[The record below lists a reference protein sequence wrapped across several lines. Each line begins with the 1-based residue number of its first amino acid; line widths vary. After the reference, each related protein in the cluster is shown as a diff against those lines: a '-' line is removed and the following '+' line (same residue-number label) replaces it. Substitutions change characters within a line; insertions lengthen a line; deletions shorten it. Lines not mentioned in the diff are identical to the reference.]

1 MKETGKIFFRGVLN
15 SYSQIF
21 FSDNRV
27 FSSLLIIVSFAD
39 IYAGIAGLISV
50 VVTNL
55 TGILLGFDKKI
66 IIKGVYGFNS
76 LLVGLCL
83 GIYFTPGLL
92 LTVTI
97 ILAAV
102 TTLLIAVSMQGII
115 GKYGLPYLSVPFLIS
130 AWILTLATRNM
141 EFLGISERGIFT
153 FNELYTIGGNS
164 IIRLYEWWNNIP
176 IVKPLRIYLISLG
189 AILFQYN
196 VLSGIIIAFGL
207 LYYSRISFTL
217 SLIGFFT
224 AYYFYELVGANI
236 TELNYSYIGFNYI
249 LTSIALGGFFII
261 PSIRSYIWTVIL
273 VPVVALFTLSLSSIF
288 MSVLLPVYALPF
300 NLVVLLFLYSLKFRT
315 KPSYKLTEVLIQQNT
330 PEKNLY
336 SFQNDITRFRHDMI
350 PVSLPFYGPWSVSQ
364 DYEGEYTHKGE
375 WKHAL
380 DFVITDHNDKQ
391 FKGKGDVPKDYYCY
405 NKPVLAPS
413 DGYIELV
420 INNIEDNAIGKVN
433 IRDNWGNTVIIRH
446 NNYLFSSLSHL
457 KNGSVPVRAGDMVKQ
472 GDIIGRC
479 GNSGRSPYPH
489 LHFQMQNMSYIGSAT
504 VYYPV
509 SYFIEYVGSEYRFC
523 HYKVPNTGQKISNI
537 EANELMCNAYD
548 FIPGKTLCFEAVSS
562 DVIEKTTWEIN
573 TNEFNQPYIKCLN
586 TGAVAWFSN
595 DGNLFLFRHYDGPKN
610 TLLYYFFLAN
620 FKVQLGFYRNM
631 EINDILPLNLI
642 LKNPFLFFQDFV
654 APFFKFI
661 RADYRLVYE
670 YIDNEILASKI
681 RLASS
686 ASNYLGKK
694 KLTGLKLFTEID
706 EKGIAGFIIEKGD
719 NKIIAE
725 KCSEE
730 SL

>member
-1 MKETGKIFFRGVLN
+1 
-15 SYSQIF
+15 
-21 FSDNRV
+21 
-27 FSSLLIIVSFAD
+27 
-39 IYAGIAGLISV
+39 
-50 VVTNL
+50 
-55 TGILLGFDKKI
+55 
-66 IIKGVYGFNS
+66 
-76 LLVGLCL
+76 
-83 GIYFTPGLL
+83 
-92 LTVTI
+92 
-97 ILAAV
+97 
-102 TTLLIAVSMQGII
+102 
-115 GKYGLPYLSVPFLIS
+115 
-130 AWILTLATRNM
+130 M

-153 FNELYTIGGNS
+153 FNELYTIGGHG
-164 IIRLYEWWNNIP
+164 IVRLYEWWNDIA

-196 VLSGIIIAFGL
+196 VLSGIIIAVGL

-261 PSIRSYIWTVIL
+261 PSPRSYLWTIIL

-350 PVSLPFYGPWSVSQ
+350 PVSLPFFGTWSVSQ

-380 DFVITDHNDKQ
+380 DFVIRDHNNSQ
-391 FKGKGDVPKDYYCY
+391 YTGDGDSPEDYYCF

-420 INNIEDNAIGKVN
+420 INNIEDNPVGKVN

-446 NNYLFSSLSHL
+446 NNYLFSSVSHL
-457 KNGSVPVRAGDMVKQ
+457 KKGSVSVKTGDKVKQ

-489 LHFQMQNMSYIGSAT
+489 LHFQMQNLPYIGSAT

-509 SYFIEYVGSEYRFC
+509 SYFIEYHESEYRFC
-523 HYKVPNTGQKISNI
+523 HYKVPRMGQRISNI
-537 EANELMCNAYD
+537 EGNELMCNAYD
-548 FIPGKTLCFEAVSS
+548 LIPGKTLCFETETGGVTQK
-562 DVIEKTTWEIN
+562 IIWEIN
-573 TNEFNQPYIKCLN
+573 TNEYNQPFIKCVN

-620 FKVQLGFYRNM
+620 FKVQLGFYRKM
-631 EINDILPLNLI
+631 EVNDILPLNLI
-642 LKNPFLFFQDFV
+642 LKNPVLLFQDFV

-661 RADYRLVYE
+661 
-670 YIDNEILASKI
+670 
-681 RLASS
+681 
-686 ASNYLGKK
+686 NYM
-694 KLTGLKLFTEID
+694 KLL
-706 EKGIAGFIIEKGD
+706 
-719 NKIIAE
+719 
-725 KCSEE
+725 
-730 SL
+730 

>member
-1 MKETGKIFFRGVLN
+1 MKENSKIFFRGVLN

-21 FSDNRV
+21 FSDNKV
-27 FSSLLIIVSFAD
+27 FSVLLIIVSFAD
-39 IYAGIAGLISV
+39 IYAGIAGLASV
-50 VVTNL
+50 LVTNL
-55 TGILLGFDKKI
+55 TGILLGFEKKI
-66 IIKGVYGFNS
+66 ITKGVYGFNS

-83 GIYFTPGLL
+83 GIYFTPGVL
-92 LTVTI
+92 LTVI
-97 ILAAV
+97 IVLAAV

-164 IIRLYEWWNNIP
+164 IIRLYEWWNNIAIIKP
-176 IVKPLRIYLISLG
+176 IRIYLISLG

-217 SLIGFFT
+217 SLLGFFT

-249 LTSIALGGFFII
+249 LTSIAIGGFFII
-261 PSIRSYIWTVIL
+261 PSVRSYIWTVIL

-350 PVSLPFYGPWSVSQ
+350 PVSLPFYGSWSVSQ
-364 DYEGEYTHKGE
+364 DYDGEYTHKGD
-375 WKHAL
+375 WKHAI
-380 DFVITDHNDKQ
+380 DFVITDHDDKQ
-391 FKGKGDVPKDYYCY
+391 FKGKGDVPEDYFCY
-405 NKPVLAPS
+405 DKPVLAPS

-420 INNIEDNAIGKVN
+420 INNIEDNVIGKAN

-457 KNGSVPVRAGDMVKQ
+457 RKGSVSVKEGDKVKR

-489 LHFQMQNMSYIGSAT
+489 LHFQMQNQPYIGSST

-509 SYFIEYVGSEYRFC
+509 SYFIEHVDSEYRFC
-523 HYKVPNTGQKISNI
+523 HYKVPVREQKISNI
-537 EANELMCNAYD
+537 EVNEIMCNAYD
-548 FIPGKTLCFEAVSS
+548 FVPGKTLCFETASGGTKQK
-562 DVIEKTTWEIN
+562 IRWEIN
-573 TNEFNQPYIKCLN
+573 ANEFNQPYIKCLY

-595 DGNLFLFRHYDGPKN
+595 DGSLFLFKHYDGPKN

-631 EINDILPLNLI
+631 EIGDVLPLNLI
-642 LKNPFLFFQDFV
+642 LRNPVLFFQDFV

-661 RADYRLVYE
+661 KSEYKMIYE
-670 YIDNEILASKI
+670 YIDNEVLTSRI
-681 RLASS
+681 RLAAS
-686 ASNYLGKK
+686 ASNYFGKK
-694 KLTGLKLFTEID
+694 KITGFKMVTEID
-706 EKGIAGFIIEKGD
+706 KNGIAGFKIEKD
-719 NKIIAE
+719 DKEITAK

-730 SL
+730 Y